1 MHLESTDG
9 IVKRD
14 TSFNISV
21 NGQSRGVAHGVAE
34 RDISEALSRASS
46 EREPFVGA
54 RVPPGATRRSSQRAA
69 TRVLLG
75 SERVPKE
82 ESQLEIGSQ
91 PFSSPV
97 AARCI
102 QSKSQPRTSTRSPWI
117 ARTLFQPPVV
127 APRRRDSRNTTNY
140 RPLLTTL
147 AQSQRTPARSKA
159 HESPRA
165 RASCPTP
172 GRDRTTSHLKQ
183 PAAAPP

>member
-1 MHLESTDG
+1 MHLKSTDG

-82 ESQLEIGSQ
+82 ESQLESRANHFHRPSRPGVYKAKA
-91 PFSSPV
+91 SP
-97 AARCI
+97 A
-102 QSKSQPRTSTRSPWI
+102 
-117 ARTLFQPPVV
+117 
-127 APRRRDSRNTTNY
+127 
-140 RPLLTTL
+140 LL
-147 AQSQRTPARSKA
+147 
-159 HESPRA
+159 
-165 RASCPTP
+165 P
-172 GRDRTTSHLKQ
+172 GALG
-183 PAAAPP
+183 